1 MFAMLIT
8 LSICVTAS
16 FVAGFIDSI
25 AGGGGL
31 ITLPAMLLAGLPP
44 HMALGTGKFAA
55 TLGTLV
61 ALLNYAR
68 NHLVNWHIAPFGV
81 LCALIGSWSGS
92 QLALHLDSAVLG
104 KVLVFLLP
112 VGMLVTFMPKEKP
125 QIRPL
130 VCSGVRFW
138 LVMPLVSFGV
148 AFYDGFFG
156 PGAGSFFIIAF
167 HWILYLGLV
176 EASATAKLFNLASNV
191 GAFIAF
197 CVNGQVLYAVALPM
211 ACASI
216 AGNWLGSRM
225 AIRTGAGAVRKF
237 LIVSL
242 CLLMAT
248 LLYRTLG

>member
-1 MFAMLIT
+1 MLAT

-16 FVAGFIDSI
+16 FVAGVIDSI

-68 NHLVNWHIAPFGV
+68 NQLVNWRIAPFGV

-104 KVLVFLLP
+104 KVLFFLLP
-112 VGMLVTFMPKEKP
+112 VGMLVTLMPKEKAQ
-125 QIRPL
+125 QIRPS

-138 LVMPLVSFGV
+138 VAMPLVSFGV
-148 AFYDGFFG
+148 ALYDGFFG

-197 CVNGQVLYAVALPM
+197 CLNGQVLYAVALPM
-211 ACASI
+211 ACASV

-225 AIRTGAGAVRKF
+225 AIRTGAGAVRRF

-248 LLYRTLG
+248 LLYRMLG